1 MDIASTGKLCPKL
14 HLTTQH
20 HKDMIMK
27 ARSYLRNIA
36 PEFERKNDWFTVK
49 PGAGA
54 VAVAMTTPLD
64 ELHIAGEVHDMT
76 VMDPAELLERF
87 EEYED
92 PQFDG
97 EEWGIL

>member
-1 MDIASTGKLCPKL
+1 
-14 HLTTQH
+14 
-20 HKDMIMK
+20 MK
-27 ARSYLRNIA
+27 ARSYLRHIA
-36 PEFERKNDWFTVK
+36 PEFERTNDWYTVK
-49 PGAGA
+49 AGAGA
-54 VAVAMTTPLD
+54 VAVAMTTPMD

-92 PQFDG
+92 TGFDG

>member
-20 HKDMIMK
+20 HKEMIMK
-27 ARSYLRNIA
+27 ARSYLRHIA
-36 PEFERKNDWFTVK
+36 PEIERKNDWFTVK
-49 PGAGA
+49 AGAGA
-54 VAVAMTTPLD
+54 VAVAMTTPMD